1 MGWYMDK
8 INPTKVVKY
17 AYLIAVRFF
26 IIAGLVDNNVLLFG
40 ITIFL
45 IGALL
50 VGAQSSLLPLAA
62 MTYLTSCRA
71 VGVSWMHGIGRTGA
85 ILGAFYGSLIFS
97 YELGLA
103 QIFYILAI
111 PAAISFLALFAN
123 VIYEKRQVTL
133 KVEPT
138 AQLEIS

>member
-1 MGWYMDK
+1 
-8 INPTKVVKY
+8 
-17 AYLIAVRFF
+17 
-26 IIAGLVDNNVLLFG
+26 
-40 ITIFL
+40 
-45 IGALL
+45 
-50 VGAQSSLLPLAA
+50 
-62 MTYLTSCRA
+62 
-71 VGVSWMHGIGRTGA
+71 MHGIGRTGA